1 MQMGSKE
8 ELEIL
13 TIFFFI
19 LPPVRPCYSMLQF
32 SFSFSFS
39 SKEKDSSRGEKF
51 RRKFRANSLV
61 DSNSE
66 FQN

>member
-8 ELEIL
+8 ELETL

-32 SFSFSFS
+32 SFCSFSFS

-51 RRKFRANSLV
+51 
-61 DSNSE
+61 
-66 FQN
+66 